1 MGWLTVH
8 SKTFLQIVVNLLIMS
23 PFEKERAYCFP
34 HVGLSICPS
43 VTLCFWSI
51 TEERL
56 DIPSSNSVHTSVWG
70 SWETLLIMGSPGQRS
85 RSPGSN
91 VPKPFPFNNS
101 RMPWPTLRKL
111 GPHIH
116 PGWQRKPI
124 KGQGHWGQICQNC
137 LSNNF
142 ENVHSYICAT
152 YFEPTIQLYK
162 TSVTNKHFRRHNY
175 TCISCLDF

>member
-1 MGWLTVH
+1 
-8 SKTFLQIVVNLLIMS
+8 MS
-23 PFEKERAYCFP
+23 PFEKERAYCFA

-56 DIPSSNSVHTSVWG
+56 DVPSSNSVHTSVWG

-101 RMPWPTLRKL
+101 RMPWPTLSKL

-116 PGWQRKPI
+116 PGWQRKHI
-124 KGQGHWGQICQNC
+124 KGQGHWGQICQKQ
-137 LSNNF
+137 F
-142 ENVHSYICAT
+142 RICAT
-152 YFEPTIQLYK
+152 YFELTIKLYK
-162 TSVTNKHFRRHNY
+162 RSVTKKHFRGHNY
-175 TCISCLDF
+175 TNISCLDF